1 MNNNYIKKQR
11 SLIGKVKPL
20 MIFFNI
26 LGDHDRLLDIVVD
39 LQI

>member
-11 SLIGKVKPL
+11 SLKGKVKPL
-20 MIFFNI
+20 MIFLIFWGI
-26 LGDHDRLLDIVVD
+26 DRLLDIVVD